1 PHAFASDR
9 EPRRRADEG
18 DLPDATTGR
27 VYPAERAVRP
37 VGDPDGVE
45 AIGDRVGAVS
55 DRDRRHLPA
64 RSSVYLR
71 DGAIELVDDP
81 HLAVSHG
88 NAGGP
93 LADPDAV
100 LDPPGRGV
108 DTTKETIGRVGHPHR
123 TGA

>member
-1 PHAFASDR
+1 MPTRGIFR
-9 EPRRRADEG
+9 TRPRAGSIR
-18 DLPDATTGR
+18 LSVP
-27 VYPAERAVRP
+27 VRP

-45 AIGDRVGAVS
+45 AISDRVGAVS

-108 DTTKETIGRVGHPHR
+108 DTKKETIGRVGHPHR
-123 TGA
+123 TGAGRDPT